1 MERIQ
6 PAALARYLH
15 VFVSLCEPSFFPLPP
30 DIASAKSAATM
41 ADPRII
47 HIELDE
53 TTILWRNADIEQ
65 ERRIAIFDL
74 IEENLFKPC
83 RAAEAGHL
91 GPYRLKLAV
100 EDGRLSL
107 DLADENGGQLETL
120 ILGLGRFR
128 RPIREYFAICDSYYQ
143 AIRKASAA
151 EIETIDM
158 ARRGVHNEA
167 AEMLLERLEGKVETD
182 FATARRLFTLICVLH
197 IRG

>member
-1 MERIQ
+1 M
-6 PAALARYLH
+6 LH
-15 VFVSLCEPSFFPLPP
+15 LRKQRAMVN
-30 DIASAKSAATM
+30 
-41 ADPRII
+41 PRIS

-53 TTILWRNADIEQ
+53 ATILWRNADIEQ

-74 IEENLFKPC
+74 IEEYSFRPV
-83 RAAEAGHL
+83 RAAEAGHE
-91 GPYRLKLAV
+91 GPYRLRLSV
-100 EDGRLSL
+100 EDGRLSMEIS
-107 DLADENGGQLETL
+107 DDAGQQLEML

-128 RPIREYFAICDSYYQ
+128 RPIRDYFAICDSYYQ
-143 AIRKASAA
+143 AIRKATAA

-167 AEMLLERLEGKVETD
+167 AEMLLERLDGKVETD

>member
-1 MERIQ
+1 
-6 PAALARYLH
+6 
-15 VFVSLCEPSFFPLPP
+15 
-30 DIASAKSAATM
+30 
-41 ADPRII
+41 ADARII

-53 TTILWRNADIEQ
+53 ATILWRNADIEQ

-74 IEENLFKPC
+74 IEDNTFRPL
-83 RAAEAGHL
+83 RAWDAGHQ

-100 EDGRLSL
+100 DDGRLML
-107 DLADENGGQLETL
+107 NIADDNAQLLETL

-128 RPIREYFAICDSYYQ
+128 RPVREYFAICDSYYQ
-143 AIRKASAA
+143 AIRKATAA

-158 ARRGVHNEA
+158 ARRGVHNQA
-167 AEMLLERLEGKVETD
+167 AEMLMERLEGKIETD

>member
-1 MERIQ
+1 
-6 PAALARYLH
+6 
-15 VFVSLCEPSFFPLPP
+15 
-30 DIASAKSAATM
+30 M

-53 TTILWRNADIEQ
+53 ATILWRNADIEQ

-74 IEENLFKPC
+74 IEENTFKPL
-83 RAAEAGHL
+83 RAWEAGHH
-91 GPYRLKLAV
+91 GPYRLRLAV
-100 EDGRLSL
+100 DDGRLSL
-107 DLADENGGQLETL
+107 HIAQEDGQLLETL
-120 ILGLGRFR
+120 VLGLGRFR
-128 RPIREYFAICDSYYQ
+128 RPVREYFAICDSYYQ
-143 AIRKASAA
+143 AIRKASAQ

-158 ARRGVHNEA
+158 ARRGIHNQA